1 MALAVRPF
9 GSPLSL
15 ETVAAEE
22 VENACTSGEI
32 EPDPRLVQPTVSS
45 MDTSSK
51 AAAVDRLLP
60 TAKRVGLDQTPDL
73 RHLPQEH
80 IPGTGMR
87 CERGRAP
94 STARAA
100 EAPIC
105 PASERWKRHPGPSR
119 ALSGS
124 TLLPWPKSAQ
134 NRANAQ
140 QWSRGRLRGL
150 IYSLVQPSASH
161 GLRIQGST
169 GCSRC

>member
-1 MALAVRPF
+1 MRPAAHHDIRVR
-9 GSPLSL
+9 
-15 ETVAAEE
+15 A
-22 VENACTSGEI
+22 
-32 EPDPRLVQPTVSS
+32 PDMQTKHGCAQPTRPGCSAS
-45 MDTSSK
+45 LRPCIRARSRAQCSC
-51 AAAVDRLLP
+51 
-60 TAKRVGLDQTPDL
+60 QTPDL

-140 QWSRGRLRGL
+140 QWSRGRVRGL
-150 IYSLVQPSASH
+150 IYWLVQPSVPH
-161 GLRIQGST
+161 GLRILGST
-169 GCSRC
+169 GCSRCWV